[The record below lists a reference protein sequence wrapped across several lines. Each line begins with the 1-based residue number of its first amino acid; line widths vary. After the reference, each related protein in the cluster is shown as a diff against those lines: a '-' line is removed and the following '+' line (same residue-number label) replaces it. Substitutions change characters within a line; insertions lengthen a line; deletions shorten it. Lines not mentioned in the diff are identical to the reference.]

1 MIVIDIS
8 ENGDM
13 AQQYTMCRLAEGLA
27 FEFFAEEIYLVMAEP
42 CKIVQ
47 SGIHRSV
54 IRLVLATVEQYETGI
69 APGEGTVGM
78 VVKIPYKA
86 VHACRIVVADFVIAT
101 EEDDRFFRPVHPVG
115 QTVNHTDGIVTVAG
129 FGQTVAIEDDKIIW
143 CFSYQIQKV
152 VKTCLVVMKVIEDQ
166 T

>member
-13 AQQYTMCRLAEGLA
+13 AQHHPICRLAEGLA

-78 VVKIPYKA
+78 VVEISDKTM
-86 VHACRIVVADFVIAT
+86 HASRIVVADFVVAT
-101 EEDDRFFRPVHPVG
+101 EEYDWFFRPIHSVG
-115 QTVNHTDGIVTVAG
+115 QTVDHADGIVTVG
-129 FGQTVAIEDDKIIW
+129 RFGQTIAIEDDKIVW
-143 CFSYQIQKV
+143 GVSDKSQKIV
-152 VKTCLVVMKVIEDQ
+152 IACLVVMKVIEDQ

>member
-13 AQQYTMCRLAEGLA
+13 AQHHPICRLAEGLA

-47 SGIHRSV
+47 PGIYRSIV
-54 IRLVLATVEQYETGI
+54 RLVLAAVEQYETGI

-86 VHACRIVVADFVIAT
+86 VHARRIVVADFVIAT

-129 FGQTVAIEDDKIIW
+129 FGQTVAIEDDKIVW
-143 CFSYQIQKV
+143 GVSDKSQKIV
-152 VKTCLVVMKVIEDQ
+152 IAYLVVMKVIEDQ